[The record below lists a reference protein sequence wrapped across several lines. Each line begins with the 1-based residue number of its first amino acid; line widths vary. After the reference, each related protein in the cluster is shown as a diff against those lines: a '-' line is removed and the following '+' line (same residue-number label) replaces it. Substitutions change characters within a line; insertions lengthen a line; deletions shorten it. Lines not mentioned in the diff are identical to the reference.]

1 MALDADK
8 VNTARTNGSGAPD
21 GLAYRLITGRDDAD
35 FCRRVSEWIGC
46 GYVPHGNRR
55 WRFAEESPPSD
66 RHSYGQ
72 LRPWSDRPP
81 GATCRI
87 AVTGRFRAAEQ

>member
-46 GYVPHGNRR
+46 GYVPHGNPTMAVRR
-55 WRFAEESPPSD
+55 GVATV
-66 RHSYGQ
+66 GQ
-72 LRPWSDRPP
+72 ALVWPTS
-81 GATCRI
+81 AM
-87 AVTGRFRAAEQ
+87 V